1 MLAPAA
7 ASSRLL
13 ALATTLDLSG
23 LQSIRLPFIG
33 LAGRNIPTPFVAEGD
48 PGSVIDLTIS
58 ATVLGPTKKLLVLS
72 ALTREMAAASA
83 ENAEVI
89 IGNALALSAEQALD
103 GVLFSNA
110 AATASTPA
118 GIVNGLVPIA
128 SAATTGAAGVADD
141 LALLAAAIGA
151 AGVNPDDMVVVCPP
165 ALATKIRHLSEPEIH
180 QHGLELV
187 LARRRHRHRD
197 RAARLGHR
205 L

>member
-33 LAGRNIPTPFVAEGD
+33 LAGRPPTPFVAEGD
-48 PGSVIDLTIS
+48 PGSVIDLTVS
-58 ATVLGPTKKLLVLS
+58 ATVLGPTKKLLILS

-118 GIVNGLVPIA
+118 GILNGLTPIA
-128 SAATTGAAGVADD
+128 ERRNNWRRRRRRRSGV
-141 LALLAAAIGA
+141 
-151 AGVNPDDMVVVCPP
+151 
-165 ALATKIRHLSEPEIH
+165 
-180 QHGLELV
+180 
-187 LARRRHRHRD
+187 ARRRDRRRRHQSRRHGVRHD
-197 RAARLGHR
+197 ARVGDKNPRPGHR
-205 L
+205 RNSPTRS